1 MNMTKLILL
10 LSISSM
16 LIQNPSLVSQTIPKF
31 EIKDQYGQIY
41 SSQNL
46 KSKPVV
52 LLGCFLRDLEVC
64 RKIGRKIYWK
74 MQNLLWKD
82 ASKVEYLMYLDL
94 RESNQMVESYIE
106 ESKNKQFESILL
118 DRQGQLSI
126 GLKKQEGFLRI
137 FSKTGNQIHSEYIEK
152 ISDENI
158 HKIHDIL
165 RGEIN

>member
-1 MNMTKLILL
+1 M
-10 LSISSM
+10 
-16 LIQNPSLVSQTIPKF
+16 SQ
-31 EIKDQYGQIY
+31 
-41 SSQNL
+41 
-46 KSKPVV
+46 
-52 LLGCFLRDLEVC
+52 
-64 RKIGRKIYWK
+64 IGRKIYWK

-118 DRQGQLSI
+118 DRQGQLSN
-126 GLKKQEGFLRI
+126 GLKRQEGFLRI